1 MRQGGVQLA
10 VRVLCACC
18 LGVAM
23 ATAWAGDEA
32 VVEAIAETGNFES
45 EPTLAAADLVI
56 PALLNGPGY
65 RVRPSATVHGFQ
77 ASFVIETRWGEL
89 RAESVE
95 LLAIRVSEIPAL
107 EALYS
112 ESVTEALV
120 KSGAMA
126 VAAPVRA
133 VVNVAREPETTLR
146 GLPGGIWRFFSE
158 RAIKLAQQAKRL
170 GSRADQRISH
180 DGSPYDAA
188 DAPLTATRRPET
200 EEDSWFGNLSEEV
213 GRLAKSE
220 LGFGAA
226 KRALAARL
234 GVDPYS
240 GNPLLRER
248 LDRLAWSAT
257 VGKLGIGQAMSLLD
271 PLVSATLDT
280 ASTVNRVVLELP
292 PEDLRRRN
300 DEALAPHCVDGEL
313 RYQFLNFAR
322 FSPTLQTEL
331 TDRIAE
337 MDLSAGCS
345 DVLETALMAQNEV
358 EARYVVNTLKLT
370 QAYLGE
376 RVAGGR
382 WMGLGAVLS
391 FETADGERILPLPV
405 DLLSWTADTAR
416 WFGQQA
422 LWSHPQRSVIS
433 NGQISVAAQRALTKA
448 GWSLLTGLSYSGS
461 PPYLRTLEMAPVR

>member
-10 VRVLCACC
+10 VSWLVALPLGCFAC
-18 LGVAM
+18 VAV
-23 ATAWAGDEA
+23 AGDPVGGISANTADE
-32 VVEAIAETGNFES
+32 FEL
-45 EPTLAAADLVI
+45 EPSLAAADLVI

-65 RVRPSATVHGFQ
+65 RVRPVAAVHGFQ
-77 ASFVIETRWGEL
+77 AGFVIETRWGEL

-95 LLAIRVSEIPAL
+95 LLAIRVAEIPAL

-112 ESVTEALV
+112 ESVTSALV
-120 KSGAMA
+120 RSGANA

-133 VVNVAREPETTLR
+133 VVNVASEPETTLR
-146 GLPGGIWRFFSE
+146 GLPGGVWRFFSE
-158 RAIKLAQQAKRL
+158 RVIKLAQQAKRL

-188 DAPLTATRRPET
+188 DAPLTASRQPEQDD
-200 EEDSWFGNLSEEV
+200 DSWFGNLSEEA

-248 LDRLAWSAT
+248 LDKLAWAAT
-257 VGKLGIGQAMSLLD
+257 VGKFGVGQAMGLLD
-271 PLVSATLDT
+271 PLVSTTLDT

-300 DEALAPHCVDGEL
+300 DEALAPHCADEEQ
-313 RYQFLNFAR
+313 RYQFLNFGR

-337 MDLSAGCS
+337 MRLAGGCG

-376 RVAGGR
+376 RAEGGR
-382 WMGLGAVLS
+382 WIGLGAVLS
-391 FETADGERILPLPV
+391 YETPDGERILPLPV
-405 DLLSWTADTAR
+405 DLLSWTRDTAR

-433 NGQISVAAQRALTKA
+433 NGQISVAAQRALTRA
-448 GWSLLTGLSYSGS
+448 GWNLMTGLSYPGS
-461 PPYLRTLEMAPVR
+461 PPYLRVLEQAPAR